1 MMKMIIFGF
10 VLVLCLGLAWPQPE
24 TEPERWPGLAWRLAK
39 FINALCEHLATRW
52 GVSLSLSLSLKLAA
66 GRDSGLGAMGNSTT
80 W

>member
-24 TEPERWPGLAWRLAK
+24 FEPEPWPGLAWRLAK

-52 GVSLSLSLSLKLAA
+52 GVSLAPA
-66 GRDSGLGAMGNSTT
+66 GCGQAQRTGGDGQLNDLVIYD
-80 W
+80 